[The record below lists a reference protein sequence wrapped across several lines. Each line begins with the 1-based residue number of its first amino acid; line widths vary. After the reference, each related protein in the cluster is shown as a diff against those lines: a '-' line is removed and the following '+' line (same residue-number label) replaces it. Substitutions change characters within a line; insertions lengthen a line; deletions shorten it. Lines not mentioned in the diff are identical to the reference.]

1 MVCSVHH
8 KIAIEH
14 AASLGNREDTW
25 FLVCCPALD
34 CLAPWPRLS
43 FERKWTTWIAKLGC
57 GGKRQDTIVWASSSI
72 YDDRQKVTILVR
84 KCNTIRTYAVA
95 RLCANVAC
103 SNPANSALGPARNC
117 CMAGR
122 MISSLVSNQL
132 VPVVIR

>member
-1 MVCSVHH
+1 MREKVASSVLFKEKRERGLKALNCHRRSAFH
-8 KIAIEH
+8 
-14 AASLGNREDTW
+14 SLARDFQIGS
-25 FLVCCPALD
+25 PK
-34 CLAPWPRLS
+34 LAP
-43 FERKWTTWIAKLGC
+43 FHKL
-57 GGKRQDTIVWASSSI
+57 AFF
-72 YDDRQKVTILVR
+72 DD
-84 KCNTIRTYAVA
+84 IRTYAVA